1 MTVEQALA
9 VLLKDTGLV
18 ARSTGART
26 WSVIPAGNVATPT
39 ADSAAYRP
47 DEIVVTAQKRV
58 ESVPDVPLAV
68 SAPSHRPS
76 RAAKPARFSARSEER
91 RVGQGCVSTSRSL
104 WSPCR

>member
-58 ESVPDVPLAV
+58 ESVQDVPNAGSGLA
-68 SAPSHRPS
+68 PQDLNEQKIKGGPEIHQIGTEPGM
-76 RAAKPARFSARSEER
+76 ER
-91 RVGQGCVSTSRSL
+91 V
-104 WSPCR
+104 